1 MRYNYPRHSP
11 KAWYRCSLLSIEISI
26 LEIFLLIQYIMAFGI
41 IFFER
46 RNPTSALSWIL
57 VLLVLPV
64 AGFFMYLFFG
74 QDFTKKRLF
83 SVKEEDDLR
92 LMDAIGDQ
100 KKEIESEE
108 IECDDPIVAKY
119 LGVIRMFLESN
130 RAIITD
136 DNDIFVYTDGNDKFG
151 DLMHAIEEARHHV
164 HLQYYI
170 IRNDPL
176 GRDILALLCRK
187 AREGVEVRLL
197 YDAMGMKIPKRLLVE
212 LEEAG
217 GRHAAFFPRLF
228 TINYRN
234 HRKIAVIDGTCGF
247 IGGYNIG
254 EEYLGR
260 GPLGNWRDAAIRIE
274 GTGVIGLQIRF
285 SMDWNHASTEKISYS
300 EDYFPIPSGKGDCPL
315 QIVSSGPD
323 SRWSQI
329 KEGYLKLVNSATRSI
344 YIQTPYFIPDESVS
358 DALRM
363 AALSGVDVRIMIP
376 CKPDHP
382 FVYWATYSFVGD
394 LLETGVRGYTYDNG
408 FIHAKTIVV
417 DGIAASV
424 GSANWDVRSFRLNFE
439 ANAFLYDEKY
449 AGQLKAAFEND
460 LSFCTEITPESYQNR
475 PRRIK
480 IKEQVSR
487 LFSPLG

>member
-1 MRYNYPRHSP
+1 MP
-11 KAWYRCSLLSIEISI
+11 LLSIEIPI
-26 LEIFLLIQYIMAFGI
+26 LEFFLLIQYLMAFGI

-64 AGFFMYLFFG
+64 VGFFLYLFFG

-92 LMDAIGDQ
+92 IRNAIGQQ
-100 KKEIESEE
+100 KKEIASEE
-108 IECDDPIVAKY
+108 IKCDDPVVAKY
-119 LGVIRMFLESN
+119 LGVIRMFLENN
-130 RAIITD
+130 RAILTD
-136 DNDIFVYTDGNDKFG
+136 DNVLAVYTDGNDKFR
-151 DLMHAIEEARHHV
+151 DLIHAIEGARHHV

-170 IRNDPL
+170 IRNDSL
-176 GRDILALLCRK
+176 GQEILALLCRK

-197 YDAMGMKIPKRLLVE
+197 YDAMGMKISKRILAE

-217 GRHAAFFPRLF
+217 GEHAAFFPRIF

-234 HRKIAVIDGTCGF
+234 HRKIAVIDGNCGF

-260 GPLGNWRDAAIRIE
+260 GPLGNWRDTAIRVE

-285 SMDWNHASTEKISYS
+285 FMDWNHASTENVGFSQ
-300 EDYFPIPSGKGDCPL
+300 DYFPEPAGKGDCPL

-323 SRWSQI
+323 SRWCQI

-394 LLETGVRGYTYDNG
+394 LLEAGVRGYTYDNG

-460 LSFCTEITPESYQNR
+460 LPFCTEITRESYLNR

>member
-1 MRYNYPRHSP
+1 M
-11 KAWYRCSLLSIEISI
+11 SLLSIEISI
-26 LEIFLLIQYIMAFGI
+26 LEIFLLIQYLMAFGI

-46 RNPTSALSWIL
+46 RNPNSALSWIL

-64 AGFFMYLFFG
+64 VGFFLYLFFG
-74 QDFTKKRLF
+74 QDFTRKRLF
-83 SVKEEDDLR
+83 SLKEEHDLR
-92 LMDAIGDQ
+92 IAQAIGQQ
-100 KKEIESEE
+100 KEEIASEE
-108 IECDDPIVAKY
+108 IVCDDPVVTRF
-119 LGVIRMFLESN
+119 LGVIRMFLENN
-130 RAIITD
+130 RAIVTD
-136 DNDIFVYTDGNDKFG
+136 DNRLTVYTDGNDKFR
-151 DLMHAIEEARHHV
+151 DLIRAIEGARHHV

-170 IRNDPL
+170 IRDDPL
-176 GRDILALLCRK
+176 GREILTLLCRK

-197 YDAMGMKIPKRLLVE
+197 YDALGMKISKKMLAD

-217 GRHAAFFPRLF
+217 GRHAAFFPRIF

-254 EEYLGR
+254 EEYLGK

-274 GTGVIGLQIRF
+274 GSGVIGLQIRF
-285 SMDWNHASTEKISYS
+285 FMDWNHASTEDVAYS
-300 EDYFPIPSGKGDCPL
+300 SHYFPEPAGKGDCLL
-315 QIVSSGPD
+315 QVVSSGPD
-323 SRWSQI
+323 SRWNQV
-329 KEGYLKLVNSATRSI
+329 KEGYLKLVNSATESL

-358 DALRM
+358 DALRI

-394 LLETGVRGYTYDNG
+394 LLEAGVRAYTYDNG
-408 FIHAKTIVV
+408 FIHAKTLVV

-439 ANAFLYDEKY
+439 ANAFLYDEQY
-449 AGQLKAAFEND
+449 AGELKAAFERD
-460 LSFCTEITPESYQNR
+460 LPFCTEITRESYRDR
-475 PRRIK
+475 PRRVR

>member
-1 MRYNYPRHSP
+1 MF
-11 KAWYRCSLLSIEISI
+11 LVLIGISI
-26 LEIFLLIQYIMAFGI
+26 LEFFLFIQYIMAFGI

-64 AGFFMYLFFG
+64 VGFFLYLFFG
-74 QDFTKKRLF
+74 QDFTKRRLF
-83 SVKEEDDLR
+83 SVKEEDDR
-92 LMDAIGDQ
+92 RIRDAIAQQ
-100 KKEIESEE
+100 KEE
-108 IECDDPIVAKY
+108 LACEDITCEDPVIGKY
-119 LGVIRMFLESN
+119 LGIIRMFLESN

-136 DNDIFVYTDGNDKFG
+136 DNLLRVYTDGNDKFR
-151 DLMHAIEEARHHV
+151 DLMRAIEGAHHHV
-164 HLQYYI
+164 HLEYYI
-170 IRNDPL
+170 IRDDPL
-176 GRDILALLCRK
+176 GREILALLCRK

-197 YDAMGMKIPKRLLVE
+197 YDALGMKIPKKLLAD

-217 GRHAAFFPRLF
+217 GHHAAFFPRLF

-234 HRKIAVIDGTCGF
+234 HRKVAVIDGTCGF

-260 GPLGNWRDAAIRIE
+260 GPFGYWRDAALRIE

-285 SMDWNHASTEKISYS
+285 FMDWNHASTEVVTYS
-300 EDYFPIPSGKGDCPL
+300 DHYFPESHGKGNCPL

-323 SRWSQI
+323 ARWNQV
-329 KEGYLKLVNSATRSI
+329 KEGYLKLVNSATRSV
-344 YIQTPYFIPDESVS
+344 YIQTPYFIPDESVLDS
-358 DALRM
+358 LRV

-382 FVYWATYSFVGD
+382 FVYWATHSFVGD
-394 LLETGVRGYTYDNG
+394 LLEAGVRAYTYDRG
-408 FIHAKTIVV
+408 FLHAKTIVV
-417 DGIAASV
+417 DGLTASV

-439 ANAFLYDEKY
+439 ANAFLYDDQY
-449 AGQLKAAFEND
+449 AGQLKDAFEKD
-460 LSFCTEITPESYQNR
+460 LSFCTEITRENYRAR
-475 PRRIK
+475 PRRVR